1 MADRY
6 STQAEEVMPI
16 TRRTVR
22 QAYCPECNAK
32 PGEFC
37 RRANGDKRSSSH
49 IDRWQAYRELS
60 QITAILVE
68 KGYKPK

>member
-1 MADRY
+1 
-6 STQAEEVMPI
+6 MPI

-49 IDRWQAYRELS
+49 IDRWQAYREL
-60 QITAILVE
+60 QQPVIGT
-68 KGYKPK
+68 KQ